1 MRKEKGIV
9 IVTINVLVTLSVEQI
24 TVLVL
29 STQVLE
35 IAVRNLHQVSTT
47 TTITTTTTTFPE
59 GQMIEANFDLRN
71 PIFLPLIDLCK
82 DYLNCSSPWF
92 TYVMNL
98 HVEILLKSRFH
109 CTIYKSPQNSPAHL
123 GFFLV
128 CHLDFFQVYAINLT
142 FFLWRPKKNP
152 GLQDL
157 EFS

>member
-1 MRKEKGIV
+1 M

-35 IAVRNLHQVSTT
+35 IVVRNLHQVSTT

-82 DYLNCSSPWF
+82 DYLNCSSP
-92 TYVMNL
+92 
-98 HVEILLKSRFH
+98 
-109 CTIYKSPQNSPAHL
+109 
-123 GFFLV
+123 
-128 CHLDFFQVYAINLT
+128 
-142 FFLWRPKKNP
+142 
-152 GLQDL
+152 
-157 EFS
+157 